1 MSTSSCD
8 AIGDRCT
15 NFYCSSSLYHFDPSN
30 PPTKANR
37 YANSGSSRKKPERQ
51 KSLNSSG
58 KPNYRENTN
67 HNINT
72 NNTGNGN
79 FDSEKSVVL
88 INNKPS
94 LSQPKVNASSNN
106 DDQTDSLPLEVPK
119 TCEPADDV
127 CDTKEDEQSDEC
139 E

>member
-1 MSTSSCD
+1 MILSAAVSTHIFD
-8 AIGDRCT
+8 T
-15 NFYCSSSLYHFDPSN
+15 FSSLYHFDPSN

-37 YANSGSSRKKPERQ
+37 YANSGTSRKKPDRQ

-72 NNTGNGN
+72 NNNGNGN

-88 INNKPS
+88 PTNKPS

-106 DDQTDSLPLEVPK
+106 DDQTDLLPPEVPK
-119 TCEPADDV
+119 NSEPADDV
-127 CDTKEDEQSDEC
+127 CETKEDDQSDEC
-139 E
+139 K